1 MKNSCTPPTANN
13 HIDQS
18 QQEGLGEATPVPVD
32 PVIIRVSDLGP
43 KDTAVPP
50 AGSEFA
56 VQ

>member
-1 MKNSCTPPTANN
+1 MKNSCPPPTANN

-50 AGSEFA
+50 ADSEVA